1 MLYYFMF
8 KIVLYDLLVIYPC
21 KRYVRSILGMW
32 QARTGTTGFDVI
44 LGECHVSRW
53 SCDSSNLIVDD

>member
-1 MLYYFMF
+1 MF
-8 KIVLYDLLVIYPC
+8 KITLYDLLVIYPC

-44 LGECHVSRW
+44 LGECHVGQW
-53 SCDSSNLIVDD
+53 SCDSSNLMVDDRRFT

>member
-1 MLYYFMF
+1 MF
-8 KIVLYDLLVIYPC
+8 KIALYDLLVIYPC

-44 LGECHVSRW
+44 LGEYHVV
-53 SCDSSNLIVDD
+53 DGVMIALING

>member
-1 MLYYFMF
+1 MF

-21 KRYVRSILGMW
+21 KWYVRLILGMW

-44 LGECHVSRW
+44 LGECHVGQW
-53 SCDSSNLIVDD
+53 SCDSSNVMVDDRRFT